1 MNNDSGEAVNIAAWL
16 ELKEL
21 FSYMP
26 LPGMIAAAEHLF
38 SCVGLTM
45 KARRT
50 AMADE
55 VFENLM
61 LLRRPC
67 GLLHTHALC
76 YSIVC

>member
-1 MNNDSGEAVNIAAWL
+1 MNNDSGEAVNIAARL

-21 FSYMP
+21 FSYTP
-26 LPGMIAAAEHLF
+26 LPGMIAAAERLF

-45 KARRT
+45 NARHP

-61 LLRRPC
+61 LLKKNKS
-67 GLLHTHALC
+67 LL
-76 YSIVC
+76 